1 MAEPTSEILLN
12 EPTSAVATEQPGDER
27 VYVASQWKLV
37 WWKFK
42 SHRLAL
48 ISLAVLLIL
57 YLVVLFAPFLAPSDP
72 LKRDSKNIYV
82 PPQRLHF
89 IHEGDFS
96 LRPFVYKYDQTIDLE
111 TLERVNVP
119 DTSTPYSVRFFV
131 RGSEYKLLRIFETNI
146 HLFGVD
152 QGGTIYLLGTDEFG
166 RDFLSRLIMGAQ
178 ISLSIGL
185 VGIFFSFI
193 LGMVLGGVSGYYGGG
208 ADTLI
213 QRLIEL
219 LLCLPTIP
227 LWMALAAILPVE
239 WPTVRIYFMIT
250 LILSLLA
257 WPQIARVVR
266 GKLLSVREEDFVMA
280 ARLAGAREGR
290 IIGRHL
296 LPSTFSYLIVALTL
310 AVPTMI
316 LSETALSFLGL
327 GLQPPVVSWGV
338 LLQQAQNVRTIA
350 LYPWLLAPAALVILT
365 VLCFNFVGDGLRDAA
380 DPYVR

>member
-1 MAEPTSEILLN
+1 MDDDVTA
-12 EPTSAVATEQPGDER
+12 DEKIS
-27 VYVASQWKLV
+27 VASQWKLV

-48 ISLAVLLIL
+48 IGLIVLSALYLAVI
-57 YLVVLFAPFLAPSDP
+57 FGPFLAPSDP
-72 LKRDSKNIYV
+72 AQRDSKNIFV
-82 PPQRLHF
+82 PPQRIHF
-89 IHEGDFS
+89 VGENGFS
-96 LRPFVYKYDQTIDLE
+96 LRPFVYAYDQKIDLT
-111 TLERVNVP
+111 TLDRISTP
-119 DTSTPYSVRFFV
+119 DTTREYPIKLFV
-131 RGSEYKLLRIFETNI
+131 RGSSYTLLGFIHSDI
-146 HLFGVD
+146 HLFGVEEP
-152 QGGTIYLLGTDEFG
+152 GTVYLLGTDEFG
-166 RDFLSRLIMGAQ
+166 RDFLSRLIIGGQ
-178 ISLSIGL
+178 ISLSIGV

-193 LGMVLGGVSGYYGGG
+193 LGMALGGVSGYYGGTT
-208 ADTLI
+208 DVLV

-227 LWMALAAILPVE
+227 LWMALASVLPVD
-239 WPTVRIYFMIT
+239 WSTVRIYFMIT
-250 LILSLLA
+250 VILSLLG

-280 ARLAGAREGR
+280 ARLAGAREYQ
-290 IIGRHL
+290 IIGKHL

-310 AVPTMI
+310 AIPSMI

-350 LYPWLLAPAALVILT
+350 LYPWLLAPAVMIILV